1 MYDIIEQ
8 IEHAAAGSVTDEI
21 RLLKQRRKSLDH
33 IIKFTLGIN
42 RLQQSLESVLL
53 LKKPTTD
60 IPRDLLKVL
69 GNISDSVA
77 NLPSNELTKRLNRI
91 EESVQKDMSTI
102 MNITKQP
109 DALDG
114 TNPNQVDEI
123 SEQLQ
128 SLINDFRRR
137 INTAIVL
144 KLHLR
149 SRGVKVAETTVPVT
163 AEELVNQVSKLV
175 VEERK
180 CRTRTV
186 DELIEMNNQMDL
198 IISND
203 NYPAEMKKYAIEL
216 QQQVNQNIDHL
227 NKGKD
232 IEKLPFVIEI
242 IQMGDN
248 VATTE
253 KENHDKPEKVNQGTS
268 SEENITLAASSAK
281 KSGFVTRLF
290 KWISSPW
297 SVKWR
302 DIK

>member
-53 LKKPTTD
+53 LKQPTTD

-91 EESVQKDMSTI
+91 EESVQKDMNTI
-102 MNITKQP
+102 MNITNQP

-123 SEQLQ
+123 SAQLQ

-149 SRGVKVAETTVPVT
+149 NRGVKVAETTVPVT
-163 AEELVNQVSKLV
+163 AEELVTQVSKLV

-180 CRTRTV
+180 CRTRTK
-186 DELIEMNNQMDL
+186 DELVEMNNQMDL

-203 NYPAEMKKYAIEL
+203 HYPAEMKKYAIEL
-216 QQQVNQNIDHL
+216 QQQVNQNIEHL

-248 VATTE
+248 VTPAE
-253 KENHDKPEKVNQGTS
+253 KENLGNPVKVDQDSS
-268 SEENITLAASSAK
+268 SEENNTASDPTVK
-281 KSGFVTRLF
+281 TSGFVSRVF